1 MRKLLLLFPLFI
13 FAMAPVIAN
22 DAESAEDKTM
32 TQEEVAAAEE
42 EAVVEEITIEESDET
57 KVTEVIEHVVSARS
71 ATTPAAK
78 RKTAATARVSMVP
91 AGIRSSAAPAPIP
104 VKVTEP
110 KVEVVLDCSVGE
122 FQKGNKCVPCD
133 QKNNPGVRWKNE
145 GKDCEIECI
154 SNEYI
159 LVDEEKVQP
168 KCLQKCDVWG
178 GTASREW
185 MRDNGEFSFCGSGKF
200 LECGKGFSRTWEQTS
215 SSGIEHGH
223 CALEGTMTGKCKTN
237 GQQKPG
243 KLANGKC
250 IQICENGF
258 WSGCTIQRFCDKGFR
273 EDLKK
278 EVIVIKDKKE
288 TKAVGFEC
296 VSN

>member
-1 MRKLLLLFPLFI
+1 MKKILLLIPLFL

-22 DAESAEDKTM
+22 EAETATA
-32 TQEEVAAAEE
+32 TEEVE
-42 EAVVEEITIEESDET
+42 EAVVVEEVAEEESTDLEP
-57 KVTEVIEHVVSARS
+57 VSIIGAAITEPALAARS
-71 ATTPAAK
+71 ATASSAAK
-78 RKTAATARVSMVP
+78 RKTAAAARVSMVP
-91 AGIRSSAAPAPIP
+91 AGIRSAAAPAPII
-104 VKVTEP
+104 VKAAEP

-122 FQKGNKCVPCD
+122 FQKGNKCVACD
-133 QKNNPGVRWKNE
+133 QKNNPGVRWKNS

-154 SNEYI
+154 SNEYV

-178 GTASREW
+178 GTATREW
-185 MRDNGEFSFCGSGKF
+185 VRDNGNFSFCGSGKF
-200 LECGKGFSRTWEQTS
+200 LECRKGFARTWEQTS
-215 SSGIEHGH
+215 SSGVEHGH

-237 GQQKPG
+237 GQMKPG
-243 KLANGKC
+243 NLANGKC
-250 IQICENGF
+250 MQVCENGF

-296 VSN
+296 VK